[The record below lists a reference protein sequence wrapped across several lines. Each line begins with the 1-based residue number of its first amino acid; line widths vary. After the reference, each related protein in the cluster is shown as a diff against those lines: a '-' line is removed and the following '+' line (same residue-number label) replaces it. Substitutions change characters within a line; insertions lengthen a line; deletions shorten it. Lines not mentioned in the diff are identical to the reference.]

1 MQGYYF
7 SPALPAEQ
15 FAQLL
20 QQHKSL
26 PPAPGAAP
34 PRETL
39 VIIDDD
45 VQVASALKRLMR
57 PDGYQILTAATPDEG
72 FRLLALH
79 QVQVIIC
86 DQRMPLMRGT
96 EFLNKVR
103 QLHPDTI
110 RIVLSGYTAL
120 QSVIDA
126 INEGQIYRFFTKPW
140 DDDIVRKTVRGAFHQ
155 YALVHEAR
163 TARNDGD
170 GGSAVV
176 RAIRQ

>member
-1 MQGYYF
+1 MRQNTTL
-7 SPALPAEQ
+7 A
-15 FAQLL
+15 
-20 QQHKSL
+20 
-26 PPAPGAAP
+26 PPPGEAA

-39 VIIDDD
+39 LIVDDEA
-45 VQVASALKRLMR
+45 QVAAALKRLMR

-79 QVQVIIC
+79 RVQVIIC

-120 QSVIDA
+120 ESVIDA

-155 YALVHEAR
+155 YALVHEA
-163 TARNDGD
+163 AR
-170 GGSAVV
+170 GGGAAQAGGGGGAASQAHNC
-176 RAIRQ
+176 ASS